1 MDTAARSPGAGHTCI
16 ASRASRTIW
25 ARRFAVLA
33 AARSSLAL
41 SSPGN
46 RTVTDGEWGAR
57 GAQRRPSHDM
67 GLGGCLDELIRDLI
81 RQASPGVGTHVFGFE
96 INIGPDGPDGC
107 VEGDLGCCSHISA
120 ASQCDGHDM
129 VDYETL
135 RCFDGDN
142 FEFEVSAVNSDVEPS
157 LVAAFGDG

>member
-1 MDTAARSPGAGHTCI
+1 
-16 ASRASRTIW
+16 
-25 ARRFAVLA
+25 
-33 AARSSLAL
+33 
-41 SSPGN
+41 
-46 RTVTDGEWGAR
+46 
-57 GAQRRPSHDM
+57 M

-96 INIGPDGPDGC
+96 INIGPDGC

-120 ASQCDGHDM
+120 SQCDGHDV